1 MATSPDPI
9 ATSPANLRQLARDN
23 QEMGSRLAHLEF
35 QAMMRELSN
44 PNLFDLRLD
53 FPNDPGPW
61 LVPPVL
67 TEDLSS
73 QRLPLLNVTLGKTA
87 WVNDPASLPVIAM
100 FVPDTDS
107 LTLREALG
115 ALLTVHYNRPFARF
129 VFLCESLRP
138 VPFLGRYQLT
148 YEHLGKLPP
157 AVAAKRLRLRFG
169 VQQIRNLVS
178 GQLLWRVPRTVAT
191 D

>member
-9 ATSPANLRQLARDN
+9 ATSPATLRQLAREN
-23 QEMGSRLAHLEF
+23 QEMGARLAQLEF
-35 QAMMRELSN
+35 QAMMRDLSN
-44 PNLFDLRLD
+44 PHLFDLRID

-61 LVPPVL
+61 LIPPVL
-67 TEDLSS
+67 TEDPSS
-73 QRLPLLNVTLGKTA
+73 QRLPRLNVTLGKTA
-87 WVNDPASLPVIAM
+87 WVHDPASLPVLAM

-115 ALLTVHYNRPFARF
+115 SLLTVHYTRPFARF

-138 VPFLGRYQLT
+138 VPFLGRYELT

-157 AVAAKRLRLRFG
+157 AVAAQRLRLRFG
-169 VQQIRNLVS
+169 VEQIRDLVS
-178 GQLLWRVPRTVAT
+178 GQLLWRAPRRAT
-191 D
+191 TG